1 MEKLKSMGWL
11 LVFYTTLRFVSDIG
25 ANSFAHFQFG
35 TSISDKDKYL
45 SRIVGGGGG
54 GGRRKGEWT
63 VESTPINI
71 REYFKNGLQHGF
83 EIF

>member
-1 MEKLKSMGWL
+1 MGWL
-11 LVFYTTLRFVSDIG
+11 LEFYTTLLFVSDTG
-25 ANSFAHFQFG
+25 ANSFAHFQLG

-45 SRIVGGGGG
+45 SRIVGEGGRGGG
-54 GGRRKGEWT
+54 WT

-71 REYFKNGLQHGF
+71 REYFKNGLEHGF